1 MKNLSQ
7 LLKFLWIP
15 LLVAAVFSCSDDE
28 VVVKPTITA
37 VSPDKTLPGTIV
49 TITGTN
55 LKNISSVKFGTVEA
69 EGFDA
74 SANTATTV
82 TATVP
87 AGAVAGEQEIFLA
100 SPGGTATITFT
111 VLEAG
116 EPEPVAPTI
125 TGISPL
131 KGPAGSEVVMSGT
144 GLAAT
149 TKVMFGTVSITGFTT
164 TSGDITFTVPAN
176 ATPGD
181 VTITATTPGG
191 EASIG
196 FTVSEPE
203 PVITSFSTTSRVIG
217 GKVTINGTNLDL
229 VTYMRLGEIEILPE
243 NFSSNIEG
251 TKLIFVVPEG
261 AVTSNVILITENGTE
276 FVSIETLHVPS
287 PPPFTFSPNSGP
299 EGTIVTVSGSG
310 FTGTTSL
317 MLGEMTIT
325 PVSVAEDGN
334 SLTFTV
340 PEGAASGKITIGTL
354 VHPIKFF
361 ILEEGLVADFD
372 TNAMLKWPQNGVIN
386 WGWGIPNENITTT
399 AEGISPIDGYFA
411 LIKTDIAP
419 EGAYANEK
427 VVNLVDYLNGEQ
439 IFPTAPKATYDP
451 SAPIGS
457 FVATMDIA
465 VAQPTSLQGM
475 ELQISTYNADGVLL
489 SAYVDLANVVTTTD
503 GTWYNVSIPL
513 SALARN
519 TTTLSTY
526 GDLLAGGIEA
536 GETGIFTNHFR
547 VSVNN
552 KNAADTEAIPATIA
566 IDNIKIVRAQ

>member
-7 LLKFLWIP
+7 FLKFLWIP
-15 LLVAAVFSCSDDE
+15 LLAAAIFSCSDDE
-28 VVVKPTITA
+28 VIVKPTITA
-37 VSPDKTLPGTIV
+37 ASPNQAMPGTKV

-87 AGAVAGEQEIFLA
+87 AGAVTGEQEIFLA
-100 SPGGTATITFT
+100 SPGGTATIAFT
-111 VLEAG
+111 VLGAG
-116 EPEPVAPTI
+116 EPVAPTL
-125 TGISPL
+125 TGISPVE
-131 KGPAGSEVVMSGT
+131 GPAGSQVVVSGT

-149 TKVMFGTVSITGFTT
+149 SKVMFGTVSITGFTA

-176 ATPGD
+176 ATPGA
-181 VTITATTPGG
+181 VTITATTPAG
-191 EASIG
+191 EASIS
-196 FTVSEPE
+196 FTVSEPQ
-203 PVITSFSTTSRVIG
+203 PVITSFSTTSRVVG
-217 GKVTINGTNLDL
+217 GKVTITGTNLDL
-229 VTYMRLGEIEILPE
+229 VTSMKLGEIEILPE

-261 AVTSNVILITENGTE
+261 AVTSNVKLITVDGKE
-276 FVSIETLHVPS
+276 FISIETLHVPP
-287 PPPFTFSPNSGP
+287 PPPFTFNPNSGP
-299 EGTIVTVSGSG
+299 EGTLVTVSGSG

-317 MLGEMTIT
+317 KLGEMIIS
-325 PVSVAEDGN
+325 PVTVAEDGN

-340 PEGAASGKITIGTL
+340 PEGAASGKIAIGTL

-372 TNAMLKWPQNGVIN
+372 TNAMLKWPQNGLIN
-386 WGWGIPNENITTT
+386 WGWGIPNENITNT
-399 AEGISPIDGYFA
+399 AEGITPIDGYFA

-419 EGAYANEK
+419 AGAYANEK

-439 IFPTAPKATYDP
+439 IFPTAPKAIYDP
-451 SAPIGS
+451 SAPIGN
-457 FVATMDIA
+457 FVVTMDIA
-465 VAQPTSLQGM
+465 IAQPTSLQGM
-475 ELQISTYNADGVLL
+475 ELQISTYNAAGELL
-489 SAYVDLANVVTTTD
+489 SAFVNLANVVTTTN
-503 GTWYNVSIPL
+503 GTWQNISIPL
-513 SALARN
+513 SALAKN
-519 TTTLSTY
+519 VTTLSTY

-536 GETGIFTNHFR
+536 GETGIFANHFR
-547 VSVNN
+547 VTINN